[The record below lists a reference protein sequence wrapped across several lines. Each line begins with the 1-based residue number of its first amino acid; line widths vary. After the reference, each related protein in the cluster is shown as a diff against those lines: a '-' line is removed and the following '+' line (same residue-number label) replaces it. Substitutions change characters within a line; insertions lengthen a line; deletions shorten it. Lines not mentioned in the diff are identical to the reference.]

1 MEREKN
7 YSRPEKLPWKMRS
20 KPWRKHLPCW
30 NSNALRYI
38 SRVGKNEK
46 KEDVNLLLHFHPLCI
61 IQFSTSFVFNKL
73 LCNILSV
80 FFLPIFILVY
90 VSTDR
95 QSEIIHI
102 MWNFIYFFSLVHWYC
117 KVLQY
122 LTSQGGGP
130 MKSKKK
136 CTKCNG
142 ACFLQALFG
151 EKCKIFLENVASPN
165 WRKLQSLDRQLFCQ
179 P

>member
-1 MEREKN
+1 M
-7 YSRPEKLPWKMRS
+7 Y
-20 KPWRKHLPCW
+20 HLPI
-30 NSNALRYI
+30 STLRYYDKEGFFPNLMRKGNI
-38 SRVGKNEK
+38 RYFSDAEPEAIRVIECLKRSGLEIKDIKLFFQWVVEGPSSYGKRKELFETRKATLEDEIKAMEKTLALLKFKCFTIYLTSRQERK

-102 MWNFIYFFSLVHWYC
+102 M
-117 KVLQY
+117 
-122 LTSQGGGP
+122 
-130 MKSKKK
+130 
-136 CTKCNG
+136 
-142 ACFLQALFG
+142 
-151 EKCKIFLENVASPN
+151 
-165 WRKLQSLDRQLFCQ
+165 
-179 P
+179 